1 MIKKISLILTAIFC
15 MVFFCACSA
24 EESKPK
30 YDIPLGTYRYIH
42 EDGSVSDIILT
53 KDTVKYVN
61 VDLESGRE
69 VSAFERYIAASAKA
83 NAEGRKLTE
92 AEIQELRE
100 KDAAVDFNSFQ
111 NKELAYIISDETD
124 ISVNIAAMDEN
135 GEPIYGLEATFYL
148 EEKQLGF
155 DEYYILVE
163 E

>member
-1 MIKKISLILTAIFC
+1 MSKKILLILTAIFC
-15 MVFFCACSA
+15 MALFCACSA
-24 EESKPK
+24 EESKLK

-42 EDGSVSDIILT
+42 EDGKVSDIILT

-61 VDLESGRE
+61 VDLELCRE
-69 VSAFERYIAASAKA
+69 VSSFERYIAASAKA
-83 NAEGRKLTE
+83 NAEGRELTE
-92 AEIQELRE
+92 AEIQELRK
-100 KDAAVDFNSFQ
+100 KDEAVDFNSLQ

-124 ISVNIAAMDEN
+124 FSVNISAMDEN